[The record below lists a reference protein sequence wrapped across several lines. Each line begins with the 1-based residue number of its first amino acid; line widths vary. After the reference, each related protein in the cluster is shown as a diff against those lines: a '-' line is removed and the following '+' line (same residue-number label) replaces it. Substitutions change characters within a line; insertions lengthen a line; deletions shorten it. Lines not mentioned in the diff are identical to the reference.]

1 MQQGRVRLSGRR
13 WSVIMRPRRRRSV
26 IIAVVALVLV
36 IALGAA
42 GGAYLLQRTI
52 GSPSQTAAAY
62 LSAWQ
67 RGDYPAMDK
76 VSVNV
81 PSSGLACR

>member
-1 MQQGRVRLSGRR
+1 M
-13 WSVIMRPRRRRSV
+13 
-26 IIAVVALVLV
+26 AVLVLV

-42 GGAYLLQRTI
+42 AGAYLLQRTT

-67 RGDYPAMDK
+67 RGAYPAMDK

-81 PSSGLACR
+81 PGCRAGLPPSRPRPS